1 MLLISVDRTA
11 GRDTPQRKTMHAN
24 RLLKTHLAT
33 MAALLGLA
41 ACSPPQ
47 PAPPAAPPPSVTVL
61 KLQAAPLVLSDELPG
76 RVSAFR
82 TADIR
87 PQVGGIVLR
96 RLFEQGA
103 DVKAGQK
110 LFQLNAAPFQA
121 ETDAAAAALQSA
133 QATANRA
140 GVQAERLKPL
150 MEADAISRQAYD
162 DAVAQREQAIASVA
176 QARAALARRRLELAF
191 ASIDAP
197 IAGRIGAELVT
208 EGALVGMADT
218 APMARIEQIDKVYVD
233 VRQPAARLAA
243 LQGADA
249 IGVDKLPVTI
259 LGADGRHCAQTGRI
273 VYSGASIDAGTGDAI
288 IRVLV
293 DNPQRALLP
302 GMFVRARIARAREAH
317 GLLVPQ
323 QAVLRSGDG
332 QAQAWV
338 LDQANKASL
347 RPVEVRDVIDH
358 QYVVSKGLKVGE
370 TVVVEGQDRLQ
381 AGSVAT
387 PKTWRPAAVQASADA
402 ASTH

>member
-1 MLLISVDRTA
+1 
-11 GRDTPQRKTMHAN
+11 MHAN

-33 MAALLGLA
+33 MAALATLLGLA
-41 ACSPPQ
+41 ACSQ
-47 PAPPAAPPPSVTVL
+47 PREAPPVAPPPSVTVL

-76 RVSAFR
+76 RVAAFR
-82 TADIR
+82 SADIR

-121 ETDAAAAALQSA
+121 EADAAAAALQSA
-133 QATANRA
+133 VATANRA

-162 DAVAQREQAIASVA
+162 DAVAQREQAVASVA
-176 QARAALARRRLELAF
+176 QARAALARRRLDLAF

-197 IAGRIGAELVT
+197 IAGRIGSELVT
-208 EGALVGMADT
+208 EGALVGTADT

-243 LQGADA
+243 LQAALQGAGA
-249 IGVDKLPVTI
+249 SGIDKLPVTI
-259 LGADGRHCAQTGRI
+259 LGADGKPYAQMGRI
-273 VYSGASIDAGTGDAI
+273 VYSGTSIDAGTGDAT

-302 GMFVRARIARAREAH
+302 GMFVRARIARARDAH

-323 QAVLRSGDG
+323 QAVLRAGDG

-338 LDQANKASL
+338 LDQANMASL
-347 RPVEVRDVIDH
+347 RPLEVGEVIDH
-358 QYVVSKGLKVGE
+358 QYVVAKGLKAGE
-370 TVVVEGQDRLQ
+370 TVVIEGQERLQ
-381 AGSVAT
+381 AGSAAT
-387 PKTWRPAAVQASADA
+387 PQAWQRAVPAA
-402 ASTH
+402 H